1 MRRAKPHHR
10 LLLGASVALGLA
22 VPSADALAALAV
34 PGAPGLQAADGGA
47 AGQEGFSDRVSGALR
62 PEPGGLT
69 ADQVARA
76 AVENSPSVEQLRA
89 ELQSTAAS
97 VDDTLSRFVP
107 NVKGSATYS
116 RLSPADIDFGGGGA
130 SVGATAEGPLTVDP
144 VTGLVVGADGQPVGA
159 VSFGPLAVPLDN
171 FSLQA
176 SVTVPILDYIR
187 GCCRPGGRGG
197 KDPQRRAPAR
207 RREAAGGARGARGLL
222 RLGASARAD
231 RRDTADP
238 GVP

>member
-1 MRRAKPHHR
+1 MSRAIPRHRR
-10 LLLGASVALGLA
+10 LLGASIALGLA
-22 VPSADALAALAV
+22 VWPTHAVAASAV
-34 PGAPGLQAADGGA
+34 PGALGPRMQKEPAAVQG
-47 AGQEGFSDRVSGALR
+47 GFSDRVSGALR

-130 SVGATAEGPLTVDP
+130 SVGAAAEGPLTVDP
-144 VTGLVVGADGQPVGA
+144 VTGLVVGADGQPVAA
-159 VSFGPLAVPLDN
+159 VAFGPLAVPLDN

-176 SVTVPILDYIR
+176 SVTVPILCLLYTSD
-187 GCCRPGGRGG
+187 
-197 KDPQRRAPAR
+197 
-207 RREAAGGARGARGLL
+207 AA
-222 RLGASARAD
+222 D
-231 RRDTADP
+231 E
-238 GVP
+238 